1 MADIHIHLPLAG
13 NVNANAPGPP
23 ARSGL
28 AGIRRAA
35 MAKIGSL
42 EPSDGEKESITPAPR
57 AAVNDGT
64 PSKVA
69 VSASKTKADRNKK
82 DLERV
87 PPFAK
92 DNLAGDG
99 WRKASEQARQM
110 HGRSLKQGTP

>member
-13 NVNANAPGPP
+13 NTQSNAAGPP

-42 EPSDGEKESITPAPR
+42 EPSDGEKESITPPPK
-57 AAVNDGT
+57 AAANNVT
-64 PSKVA
+64 PNKGA
-69 VSASKTKADRNKK
+69 VKAKPDKNKQA
-82 DLERV
+82 LERV

-99 WRKASEQARQM
+99 WAKASQKARA
-110 HGRSLKQGTP
+110 RYKPDART